1 MTQFLVAIRLSR
13 EKSLRTLSTLHL
25 LVIFYFS
32 SNSFHEISILS
43 LFLSLKEMF
52 KTSKTWI
59 PLKIIQI
66 NNNSQQVFDFICNNF
81 TQFKF
86 WFWNLSLHIVIQI
99 VWINFENLD
108 LRLNETKFE
117 FPSNG
122 KRDSF
127 NKLVN
132 ISMTPTLKVWP
143 KDSLIS
149 KSYHL
154 ITIELFVDIK

>member
-1 MTQFLVAIRLSR
+1 MRFQFENWV
-13 EKSLRTLSTLHL
+13 H
-25 LVIFYFS
+25 IF
-32 SNSFHEISILS
+32 EIILN

-52 KTSKTWI
+52 KSSKTWM